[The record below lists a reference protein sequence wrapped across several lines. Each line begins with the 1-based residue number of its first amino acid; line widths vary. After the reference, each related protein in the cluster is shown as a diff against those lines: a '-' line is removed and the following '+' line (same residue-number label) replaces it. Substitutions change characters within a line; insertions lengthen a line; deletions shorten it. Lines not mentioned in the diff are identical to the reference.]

1 MSRFDAC
8 EQEGDRGQMRH
19 KQDSAIVMVSSALLG
34 ALATAFVLLFSD
46 LTGVQL
52 PWWVAT
58 MVGALIGSVVGYVV
72 RPVR

>member
-1 MSRFDAC
+1 
-8 EQEGDRGQMRH
+8 MRQ
-19 KQDSAIVMVSSALLG
+19 KQDPTTVMVSSALLG
-34 ALATAFVLLFSD
+34 GVATAFVLLFSD
-46 LTGVQL
+46 LTGAPL